1 MHVQNVCCYG
11 VLILNAELNGYAMQY
26 KDYTIQLK
34 GYTIV

>member
-11 VLILNAELNGYAMQY
+11 VLILNAELKDYAVQY
-26 KDYTIQLK
+26 KGHTTQFK